1 LKTAIYREGHA
12 TMINQRKGIMK
23 LGRWIAPMAALFL
36 CGCFQAEDELTVQ
49 PDGSG
54 TVKLTLHSSLPDE
67 MTQMMG
73 MSSHWGGGTASYPP
87 TSQAAAQRFFPQKDF
102 TVKCEEKSGDDGK
115 TLRIDAAFKD
125 INALLASPYGRAHQL
140 SLATNAQGELRLLA
154 LSGGSVLAQ
163 GSSLTDDGDG
173 MGLEIPG
180 LEDARKKK
188 NEMRF
193 VFRVNLPNPV
203 TTANQVKDNRTVTWT
218 VERAKCKDDDEF
230 GERLGGTLEAACS
243 AAGITFA
250 PVTPAR
256 LGLVSF
262 DKLTGGKIA
271 ATAKLPDTNKI
282 ASAARFVPCQ
292 LHVTRILELSGESY
306 SPGSE
311 ASLTGAVE
319 LPPEL
324 RPDRWG
330 EPVLEEVTDAK
341 GADLLPKG
349 DDASRAPRHSFSS
362 DVDVSDD
369 DDEESPDAAAP
380 PKAAPE
386 KPHIITLEF
395 KAPDWKVKQIARIK
409 ATLTLAYLGGIEVI
423 KLSNAVPAS
432 LVMDMSKRHSFSGGM
447 DSNRRQLTDSRLS
460 DLGASLSVDMAM
472 AQGPV
477 TMISLQTGGA
487 ASLLD
492 AQVFDAAGRPWPTTV
507 VQSAALTG
515 DARSCQLMVA
525 GKPKPPFSL
534 AVALGGVGASVTLPI
549 LTENVPVGGN

>member
-1 LKTAIYREGHA
+1 
-12 TMINQRKGIMK
+12 MK

-67 MTQMMG
+67 MTQMLG
-73 MSSHWGGGTASYPP
+73 MSSRWGGGTATYPP

-102 TVKCEEKSGDDGK
+102 TVKCEEKSGEDGK

-154 LSGGSVLAQ
+154 LSGGSALAQ
-163 GSSLTDDGDG
+163 GANLTDDADG
-173 MGLEIPG
+173 VGFQIPG
-180 LEDARKKK
+180 LEDAQKKK

-203 TTANQVKDNRTVTWT
+203 TSANQAKDNRTVTWT

-250 PVTPAR
+250 PATPAR

-262 DKLTGGKIA
+262 DKLNEGKIA

-282 ASAARFVPCQ
+282 ASVARFVPCQ

-306 SPGSE
+306 GPGSE
-311 ASLTGAVE
+311 ATLTGAVV

-324 RPDRWG
+324 APDRWG
-330 EPVLEEVTDAK
+330 EPVIEEVTDAK
-341 GADLLPKG
+341 GTDLLPKG
-349 DDASRAPRHSFSS
+349 DDASRALRRFSS
-362 DVDVSDD
+362 DMDFSDD
-369 DDEESPDAAAP
+369 DEDESPDAAAP
-380 PKAAPE
+380 AKASPE
-386 KPHIITLEF
+386 KPHIITLGF
-395 KAPDWKVKQIARIK
+395 KAPDWKVKQIAKIK
-409 ATLTLAYLGGIEVI
+409 ATLSLGYLGGTEVI

-432 LVMDMSKRHSFSGGM
+432 LVMDMSKGHSFSGGM
-447 DSNRRQLTDSRLS
+447 DSNRRQISDSRLS
-460 DLGASLSVDMAM
+460 GLVASLRVDMAM
-472 AQGPV
+472 VQGPM
-477 TMISLQTGGA
+477 TMISLQTSGA

-492 AQVFDAAGRPWPTTV
+492 AQVFDAEGRPWPTTV
-507 VQSAALTG
+507 VQSSALEG

-525 GKPKPPFSL
+525 GNPKPPFSL
-534 AVALGGVGASVTLPI
+534 AMAMGGLGATVTLPI
-549 LTENVPVGGN
+549 LIENVPVGDN